1 MSGGTKCV
9 FCSNGKMKTET
20 GLIDCKYSIVIRP
33 CGMIIVEKCKVR
45 HEDKIKYNINKRIGT
60 LQEVCRFWIF
70 STAMNCVF
78 KIAADKNSSGAS
90 ELSVD
95 KN

>member
-20 GLIDCKYSIVIRP
+20 GLIDCKV
-33 CGMIIVEKCKVR
+33 CKGAVR
-45 HEDKIKYNINKRIGT
+45 HEDKIKYNINERIGT

-78 KIAADKNSSGAS
+78 KIAADKNSSGVS
-90 ELSVD
+90 ELAVD